1 MIAKLNNVK
10 MLMWEKTLM
19 KESVMSKDKDNKTI
33 FTKTDKELEYTSYTF
48 RDITGDKVIFM
59 SKNNTFRDLE
69 GKECNIEISITFDE
83 FKRKNRIGLSSVEL
97 VKTK

>member
-1 MIAKLNNVK
+1 MIAKIFGVK

-33 FTKTDKELEYTSYTF
+33 FTKTAKDIEHTTYTF
-48 RDITGDKVIFM
+48 RDITGDKVIFL

-69 GKECNIEISITFDE
+69 GKECNIEIGITFDE
-83 FKRKNRIGLSSVEL
+83 FKRKNRIGLSSVE
-97 VKTK
+97 KAKN